1 MRKIRVLI
9 VDDAVVVRKMV
20 GDVLSADSA
29 LEVVGAAANGRIG
42 LAKIP
47 QVNPDLVTLDMEMPE
62 MDGLQT
68 LAVLRKTYPRLPVIM
83 FSTLTARGAVA
94 TLDALSLGAND
105 YVTKPANVGSVA
117 VGMQR
122 IREDLIP
129 KIKALCPGI
138 AGIERPP
145 APSLRT
151 LRPENHTPPRPGSS
165 IEQAIHSP
173 GRRVDIVAI
182 GVSTGGPNALAELL
196 PQLPADFPVPVVIVQ
211 HMPPLFT
218 KLLAERLAAKS
229 AIRVNEGAAG
239 ALLQPGYAWVAPGD
253 FHMVVARD
261 AAAVRLQMHQG
272 PPENSCRP
280 AVDVLFRS
288 VAKLYGTGALAVV
301 LTGMG
306 QDGLRGCEE
315 IRESGGQILAQDEAS
330 SVVWGMPG
338 FVARAGLADKILP
351 LEQMANEI
359 TRRVRESRS
368 ARSLS
373 LGAA

>member
-1 MRKIRVLI
+1 
-9 VDDAVVVRKMV
+9 
-20 GDVLSADSA
+20 

-47 QVNPDLVTLDMEMPE
+47 QVNPDLVTLDVEMPE

-68 LAVLRKTYPRLPVIM
+68 LAELRKIYPRLPVIM

-94 TLDALSLGAND
+94 TLDALSLGASD

-138 AGIERPP
+138 AGIEQPP
-145 APSLRT
+145 LPSLRP
-151 LRPENHTPPRPGSS
+151 LRPENPTPPRPGSS
-165 IEQAIHSP
+165 VGHAIHSP
-173 GRRVDIVAI
+173 ERRVDIVAI

-196 PQLPADFPVPVVIVQ
+196 PRLPADFPVPVVIVQ

-229 AIRVNEGAAG
+229 AIQVNEGVAG
-239 ALLQPGYAWVAPGD
+239 ALLQPGRAWVAPGD

-315 IRESGGQILAQDEAS
+315 IREAGGQILAQDEAS

-351 LEQMANEI
+351 LEQIASEI
-359 TRRVRESRS
+359 TRRVRESRG
-368 ARSLS
+368 ARSAS